1 MADEKVTVEMALS
14 MLAAAPERIAQLTE
28 GLSPEQLRAA
38 PAPGKWSPNDV
49 LAHLRACAD
58 VWGGCIA
65 RILAEDHP
73 TIRAIDPRTW
83 MASTDYPNLAFAD
96 SLHAY
101 TVQRADL
108 MATLEPLT
116 DEQWARLATMTG
128 SGRPIDRTVLSF
140 ARRLAIHER
149 PHIKQIGR
157 AAKHIMRLGQ
167 DRTETTDFTD

>member
-1 MADEKVTVEMALS
+1 MADEKVTVEMALG
-14 MLAAAPERIAQLTE
+14 MLVAAPERIATLTA
-28 GLSPEQLRAA
+28 GLSPAQLRAA
-38 PAPGKWSPNDV
+38 PAPGDWSPNDV

-83 MASTDYPNLAFAD
+83 MTRTDYPDLPFAE

-101 TVQRADL
+101 AVQRAEL
-108 MATLEPLT
+108 IVTLEPLT
-116 DEQWARLATMTG
+116 EEQWARLATMTG

-140 ARRLAIHER
+140 ARRLAVHER

-157 AAKHIMRLGQ
+157 AADALRG
-167 DRTETTDFTD
+167 